1 MRYGEGLSSALRYCG
16 PHLLHAVHKP
26 ATLHSYRRLPKPR
39 EMERVAVAFA
49 DRVLEALLVVL
60 AKQPANVHVVGD
72 RNVLATN
79 DTVVIPVIHMARSQ
93 AWHDEVVKHVAV
105 GHGLGSVLQSS
116 V

>member
-1 MRYGEGLSSALRYCG
+1 
-16 PHLLHAVHKP
+16 
-26 ATLHSYRRLPKPR
+26 
-39 EMERVAVAFA
+39 MECITMTFA

>member
-26 ATLHSYRRLPKPR
+26 ATLHPYRRLSKPR
-39 EMERVAVAFA
+39 EMECITMTFA

-72 RNVLATN
+72 RNVLAAN
-79 DTVVIPVIHMARSQ
+79 DTVVVPIIHTASSQ
-93 AWHDEVVKHVAV
+93 AWHDEVVEHVAV
-105 GHGLGSVLQSS
+105 GHGLGSVL
-116 V
+116 